1 MGSRTLRR
9 DFIAGLFAR
18 FRVVRPILSLL
29 PSIRPTDVP
38 WLSTVPDEMAS
49 WLRADDVIR

>member
-9 DFIAGLFAR
+9 DFIGGLFAR
-18 FRVVRPILSLL
+18 FRVVRPILSRL